1 MIIDMQLSQETLL
14 VRRMAAAGDG
24 NNIVEIKTASGDDVA
39 WKLAQLGILAK
50 INDVEIHPEICS
62 NYSRHLVVSNIS
74 NLSE

>member
-39 WKLAQLGILAK
+39 LKLAQLGILAK
-50 INDVEIHPEICS
+50 INDVEINS
-62 NYSRHLVVSNIS
+62 SSS
-74 NLSE
+74 K